1 MLNRNTD
8 KMVKHPLRGL
18 VVVFD
23 NFHHF
28 LKAMALAPSFS
39 HTTYF
44 SWHTTKHV
52 NKCMNHRKLH
62 KRVKSRNTPNLAA
75 FWFHL
80 KEAIKAQADSKVN
93 SVEV

>member
-1 MLNRNTD
+1 
-8 KMVKHPLRGL
+8 MVKHPLRGF

-23 NFHHF
+23 HFHHF
-28 LKAMALAPSFS
+28 LKAMALALSFS

-52 NKCMNHRKLH
+52 NKCMIHRKLRKH
-62 KRVKSRNTPNLAA
+62 VKSRNTNLAA